1 MELQIRKYADTLISW
16 LYANRLR
23 ILLVSIVT
31 LILVAL
37 SPLPY
42 FNLILT
48 TQFLLFTI
56 MVIGLIALKI
66 PAGHVVILAM
76 FFLFGSLIMYLSQ
89 QFNQGEMIGNYV
101 YGLFFLASLKAI
113 FEK

>member
-56 MVIGLIALKI
+56 MVIGLIALI
-66 PAGHVVILAM
+66 ES
-76 FFLFGSLIMYLSQ
+76 F
-89 QFNQGEMIGNYV
+89 IGYCPCMAWL
-101 YGLFFLASLKAI
+101 GIKG
-113 FEK
+113 KR